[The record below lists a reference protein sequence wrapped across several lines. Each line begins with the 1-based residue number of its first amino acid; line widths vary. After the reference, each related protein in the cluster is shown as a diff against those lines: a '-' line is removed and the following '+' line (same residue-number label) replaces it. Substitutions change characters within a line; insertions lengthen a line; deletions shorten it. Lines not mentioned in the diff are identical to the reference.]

1 MTIPKDHASFAFH
14 FDGTGQAYALDIA
27 ESQSIP
33 KQGFVWTHLI
43 KDDARSAGW
52 LGTTKL
58 PPIIVS
64 ALTAEETR
72 PRCTPHGDGAVV
84 ILHGVNLND
93 GARAEDMISIR
104 LWITRN
110 SIISYAVRPLQALTD
125 MKSATQTASCAKT
138 TGELVSRLT
147 RRLVDRA
154 EPTVAEL
161 NEQLDTVEET
171 LLTEGT
177 LPDRATLSEIR
188 RAAIT
193 LRRYMLPQRDAL
205 TTLLIEDFSWLSNT
219 DLTYL
224 REATDRITL
233 LAEELDTI
241 RDRAQVV
248 QDQILDKRSEVMNRQ
263 LFILSAVAAIFLPLG
278 LITGLLGINVGGI
291 PGVENPNAFWIV
303 CAGLVALTGGVIWLF
318 RKWGLL

>member
-1 MTIPKDHASFAFH
+1 MTDPQNHTSCAFF
-14 FDGTGQAYALDIA
+14 FDGKGHATEIDIT
-27 ESQSIP
+27 ESQLIP
-33 KQGFVWTHLI
+33 KQGFTWAHLVQS
-43 KDDARSAGW
+43 DPQTADWMA
-52 LGTTKL
+52 TTKL
-58 PPIIVS
+58 PPIILA

-84 ILHGVNLND
+84 ILRGVNLNE

-104 LWITRN
+104 LWVTKT
-110 SIISYAVRPLQALTD
+110 SVVSYALRPLMAVEDLKT
-125 MKSATQTASCAKT
+125 ATLGPNPARS
-138 TGELVSRLT
+138 TGELISRLT
-147 RRLVDRA
+147 RRLADRA

-161 NEQLDTVEET
+161 NEELDAVEET
-171 LLTEGT
+171 LLSDSA
-177 LPDRATLSEIR
+177 LPDRTALSEIR
-188 RAAIT
+188 RTAIT

-205 TTLLIEDFSWLSNT
+205 TTLLIQDFSWLSQS
-219 DLTYL
+219 DLTHL

-241 RDRAQVV
+241 RDRAQLV
-248 QDQILDKRSEVMNRQ
+248 QEQILDKRSEAMNRQ

-303 CAGLVALTGGVIWLF
+303 CAALVGLTGVLIWLF